1 MGLFDTVRCEYP
13 LRNPA
18 HQKLAY
24 QTKDLECMLAEYTI
38 TRDGRLVL
46 HPGKGFFGSRAK
58 PDVEFPFHG
67 DVRIYTS
74 LKRPR
79 KREEWIGYQVRFTE
93 GRVQRV
99 RRSGPRLLPKPR
111 RFRRPRPRLQPAGAN
126 TRLPPASV
134 RGRLLTAE
142 QMRAHAPERLE
153 LTGGIIHGDYRLV
166 RLLLVSMGL
175 ARVTRMA
182 PRAVWKGPWLRAKPE
197 IFCTTH
203 SIAT

>member
-18 HQKLAY
+18 HQKLEF
-24 QTKDLECMLAEYTI
+24 QTKDLECMLGEYTI

-46 HPGKGFFGSRAK
+46 HAGKGFFSRKAK
-58 PDVEFPFHG
+58 RDVEYPFHG

-74 LKRPR
+74 LKKPH
-79 KREEWIGYQVRFTE
+79 KRGEWIEYQVRFTE
-93 GRVQRV
+93 GRVHRV

-111 RFRRPRPRLQPAGAN
+111 RIRVPRPRLKPAGTN
-126 TRLPPASV
+126 TRLPPPSI

-153 LTGGIIHGDYRLV
+153 LIGGSIHGDRGLL

-175 ARVTRMA
+175 ARVTRLA
-182 PRAVWKGPWLRAKPE
+182 PRAGWRKAMASRERGLWRP
-197 IFCTTH
+197 
-203 SIAT
+203 

>member
-1 MGLFDTVRCEYP
+1 MGLFDTVRCDYP

-18 HQKLAY
+18 HQKLEF
-24 QTKDLECMLAEYTI
+24 QTKDLECMLGEYTI

-46 HPGKGFFGSRAK
+46 HAGKGLFGRKARR
-58 PDVEFPFHG
+58 DVEYPFHG

-74 LKRPR
+74 LKKPHQRG
-79 KREEWIGYQVRFTE
+79 EWIEYQVRFTE
-93 GRVQRV
+93 GRVHRMRRV
-99 RRSGPRLLPKPR
+99 GRRLLPRPR
-111 RFRRPRPRLQPAGAN
+111 RLRLPRPRLKPAGTN
-126 TRLPPASV
+126 TRLPPPSV

-153 LTGGIIHGDYRLV
+153 LISGGLYGDHRFL

-182 PRAVWKGPWLRAKPE
+182 PRAAWRKAMASRERSLWRP
-197 IFCTTH
+197 
-203 SIAT
+203 